1 MIVTIHQPNFI
12 PWYPF
17 FQKMEQSD
25 IFIMLGHCQFEKN
38 GFQNRFQINNAWN
51 TLSVKKGK
59 ENIVD
64 KKYIN
69 HNHDWIKIKK
79 RLFEHLPVLN
89 QLDDCICEN
98 LYETNYNIILKLRDM
113 LNIKTKVVED
123 MPTTLNSTERLV
135 MLCKKYGA
143 TTYLAGQGGKSYL
156 DKSLFDRE
164 GINVVYQEN
173 LYKKHTLEYLN
184 ETI

>member
-59 ENIVD
+59 ENIEFLESIRNCNITFRDTLSQRAKEWWD
-64 KKYIN
+64 KI
-69 HNHDWIKIKK
+69 
-79 RLFEHLPVLN
+79 
-89 QLDDCICEN
+89 
-98 LYETNYNIILKLRDM
+98 
-113 LNIKTKVVED
+113 
-123 MPTTLNSTERLV
+123 
-135 MLCKKYGA
+135 
-143 TTYLAGQGGKSYL
+143 
-156 DKSLFDRE
+156 
-164 GINVVYQEN
+164 
-173 LYKKHTLEYLN
+173 
-184 ETI
+184 